1 MDEVAVSHDGGTLAG
16 GFSFF
21 CRFRAPLLSLGFF
34 LFGSLLAVSEYSPR
48 HGLGAEER
56 ERVGTNSRRSFFTRI

>member
-1 MDEVAVSHDGGTLAG
+1 MDEVAVLHDGGALAG

-34 LFGSLLAVSEYSPR
+34 LVLSWKWANIA
-48 HGLGAEER
+48 LGMVLGQKR
-56 ERVGTNSRRSFFTRI
+56 ESVGANSRRSFFTRI